1 MGVPLCHIKLIN
13 EWLTNRFIFAKSG
26 TKTSSLRAIL
36 KGLPQGGVICC
47 ILWAVFIN
55 DLPDQ
60 LQNLVCTL
68 LFADDVQL
76 APLDEGDAG
85 TLQMI
90 KALHISTSWA
100 NKWRLVWS
108 LIKSVY
114 LCSKISVNLSDISL
128 YGTPLKQ
135 VKTTKYLGLHYSH
148 DGT

>member
-1 MGVPLCHIKLIN
+1 MSYQTNQRMANQPLHLCKIWNKKLHFN
-13 EWLTNRFIFAKSG
+13 SD
-26 TKTSSLRAIL
+26 L
-36 KGLPQGGVICC
+36 KGPSTKRRHLLYPMPW
-47 ILWAVFIN
+47 WAVFIN